1 MNLEEKLL
9 RGFAAAMGVEPDDS
23 LRAYVRGSQTRP
35 PGNARLLA
43 WDANSIHSFVFDTT
57 NASGIRGASQ
67 MLSHLD
73 ASLSIGERL
82 GLDEGQVLFAGGGN
96 GVAVVA
102 ADAVESCTR
111 LLHQLFAERTT
122 TLTCTVAA
130 VDLIE
135 GDQPFNDR
143 IRALFRALTRE
154 RVLTGPDAEPAV
166 PFFAARCGVCGRR
179 AAATSRKRGPE
190 RRERLECQP
199 CHERIEE
206 GKNRVRGGKES
217 EGFEDIADRD
227 GEGFLAVMYLDGNG
241 IGKTITTLKSPLEY
255 AAFSEAIDRVI
266 SDSFNK
272 VAKSYDLL
280 EDIAD
285 RQSRGRYQRPIC
297 GGDDVV
303 AILPGNLAVPFTRDL
318 LKKLEEQFEQTPEL
332 RGRNLGAS
340 AGVAIGK
347 ATFPIRYLFTEAESL
362 LGTAKRRFYDAQP
375 GAGTRSALSFAV
387 VTDGSPPSESTEP
400 ARWKHEEGPLL
411 SGRPYTLKEFE
422 TFSQRFETVRN
433 AKIGRTQL
441 YALQNQALLGLGQL
455 RNHVLYQIGRHEEW
469 RTLTQALG
477 QGSAENLREPNWCEA
492 QFWPKYGERHVF
504 DVNDMIELLRHWP
517 EPEKDPV
524 Q

>member
-1 MNLEEKLL
+1 
-9 RGFAAAMGVEPDDS
+9 MGGSADDS
-23 LRAYVRGSQTRP
+23 LRAYVRGSQIRP
-35 PGNARLLA
+35 PANARLLA

-73 ASLSIGERL
+73 ASLSIGEHL

-102 ADAVESCTR
+102 EKAVDSCTR
-111 LLHQLFAERTT
+111 RLHQLFAERTT
-122 TLTCTVAA
+122 TLTCTVAS
-130 VDLIE
+130 VDLIA

-143 IRALFRALTRE
+143 MRALFRALTRE

-166 PFFAARCGVCGRR
+166 PFFAARCRVCGRR
-179 AAATSRKRGPE
+179 AAAVLQGRAGGE
-190 RRERLECQP
+190 RPECQP
-199 CHERIEE
+199 CNDRIQR
-206 GKNRVRGGKES
+206 GKLLVRGGKES

-241 IGKTITTLKSPLEY
+241 IGKTITTLKSPLDY
-255 AAFSEAIDRVI
+255 AAFSKAIDQVI
-266 SDSFNK
+266 NGSFNA
-272 VAKSYDLL
+272 VAKAYDLL
-280 EDIAD
+280 EDITD
-285 RQSRGRYQRPIC
+285 RQSRGYYQRPIC

-318 LKKLEEQFEQTPEL
+318 LKKLEEQFEQAPEL

-347 ATFPIRYLFTEAESL
+347 ATFPTRYLFTEAESL
-362 LGTAKRRFYDAQP
+362 LGTAKRRFYDVQP

-400 ARWKHEEGPLL
+400 ARWKHEDAPLL

-477 QGSAENLREPNWCEA
+477 QGGAEKLREPDWCEE
-492 QFWPKYGERHVF
+492 QFWPKYGGRHVF

-517 EPEKDPV
+517 EPEKEAVP
-524 Q
+524 

>member
-1 MNLEEKLL
+1 MSLEEKLL
-9 RGFAAAMGVEPDDS
+9 RGFTKAMGVSADDS
-23 LRAYVRGSQTRP
+23 LRAYLRGSQIRP
-35 PGNARLLA
+35 PANARLLA

-57 NASGIRGASQ
+57 NASGIRGASHV
-67 MLSHLD
+67 LSDLD
-73 ASLSIGERL
+73 AALNAGEHL
-82 GLDEGQVLFAGGGN
+82 APNKGQVLFAGGGN

-102 ADAVESCTR
+102 EDAVDACTR
-111 LLHQLFAERTT
+111 SLHQLFAERTT
-122 TLTCTVAA
+122 TLTCTVAS
-130 VDLIE
+130 VDLIA

-143 IRALFRALTRE
+143 MRALSGSLARE
-154 RVLTGPDAEPAV
+154 RVLTGPDAEPAL
-166 PFFAARCGVCGRR
+166 PFFAARCRVCGRR
-179 AAATSRKRGPE
+179 AAAVSQPRAGG
-190 RRERLECQP
+190 ERLECQP
-199 CHERIEE
+199 CNDRIQHA
-206 GKNRVRGGKES
+206 KNLIRGGKES
-217 EGFEDIADRD
+217 EGFETIADRD
-227 GEGFLAVMYLDGNG
+227 GQGFIAVMYLDGNG
-241 IGKTITTLKSPLEY
+241 IGKTVTTLKSPLEY
-255 AAFSEAIDRVI
+255 AVFSETIDRVLK
-266 SDSFNK
+266 SSFK
-272 VAKSYDLL
+272 EVAKTYDLL
-280 EDIAD
+280 EDVVD
-285 RQSRGRYQRPIC
+285 QKSRGHYQRPIC

-318 LKKLEEQFEQTPEL
+318 LKRLEEQFEQTPEL

-362 LGTAKRRFYDAQP
+362 LGTAKRRFYDAKP
-375 GAGTRSALSFAV
+375 EAGTRSALSFAV

-441 YALQNQALLGLGQL
+441 YALQNQALLGLGQF

-477 QGSAENLREPNWCEA
+477 QGSAENLREPNWCEE
-492 QFWPKYGERHVF
+492 QFWPKYGGRHVF

-517 EPEKDPV
+517 EPEKEAVP
-524 Q
+524 